1 MKNVQFSSPYHSDNF
16 FRINISRTRYSLYD
30 FSHTSKKS
38 LTCKV
43 WRPFYFCRRNSLLSS
58 IFSTVSQARSFYFLT
73 RYCQQSLKQKNQK
86 STTNTPSKNN
96 FEQNIIFCVDIL
108 IGPMGHTNKTE
119 QNIAL
124 NFDLRK
130 NSSSLYKKNER

>member
-1 MKNVQFSSPYHSDNF
+1 MFCSTDHTIQTTFLELTFHVVVIPLM
-16 FRINISRTRYSLYD
+16 I

-108 IGPMGHTNKTE
+108 IGPMGLTNKTE

-130 NSSSLYKKNER
+130 NSSSLYMKNER